1 MAEPELLILDEPFD
15 GLDVKSREQLALR
28 DALDPKLKQ

>member
-15 GLDVKSREQLALR
+15 GLDVKSREQLGWSK
-28 DALDPKLKQ
+28 KLF